1 MLLIRVLVVIGLV
14 VGAAAARAATSEPA
28 AYTVD
33 VSDTSGKVGE
43 HAVLRVVLHPRD
55 GVRILRAYNNRVIE
69 LSSFDGQVAFERK
82 VVRAAVEDGAL
93 VFAIGVTPTAPGR
106 HAINGIL
113 RVGYIDGPQEMAM
126 VSLPLIAS
134 VTGTD

>member
-1 MLLIRVLVVIGLV
+1 MPWIRIVAIVALLI
-14 VGAAAARAATSEPA
+14 GAAVAQAADQPA
-28 AYTVD
+28 AYRVD
-33 VSDTSGKVGE
+33 IKDASGKVGE
-43 HAVLRVVLHPRD
+43 RAVLRVVLHPRD
-55 GVRILRAYNNRVIE
+55 GIRILSAYNNRVIE

-82 VVRAAVEDGAL
+82 VVRAAVEDDAL

-106 HAINGIL
+106 HAINGVL

>member
-1 MLLIRVLVVIGLV
+1 MSWIRNVAAVALLI
-14 VGAAAARAATSEPA
+14 GAAAAQAADPPA
-28 AYTVD
+28 AYRVD
-33 VSDTSGKVGE
+33 IDDASGKVGQ

-55 GVRILRAYNNRVIE
+55 GIRILSAYNNRVIE

-82 VVRAAVEDGAL
+82 VVPAALEDGAL

-106 HAINGIL
+106 HAINGVL

-134 VTGTD
+134 VTGTE